1 MAPQH
6 SRPEGSR
13 VFDLEWQLAQYASHH
28 NNAVNIGIHLTCIP
42 MIVWSAMIFA
52 AKTGPLLTAPASS
65 TLLKS
70 IFATLQPNLAGILMT
85 LYCAYYI
92 KLDKFAGLVA
102 TPFFLGAAK
111 HATHF
116 LATNPNATKVATLVQ
131 IFAWTAQFIGHGVY
145 EKRAPKLLDNLLQAF
160 VLGPYFVIY
169 EALFWFGYRPKLR
182 AALNKLVEEDIKAF
196 RAKKA
201 AEAAKKDLKY

>member
-1 MAPQH
+1 MAPQQ

-13 VFDLEWQLAQYASHH
+13 VVDLEWQLAQYASHH

-42 MIVWSAMIFA
+42 MIVWSAMVFA

-131 IFAWTAQFIGHGVY
+131 IFAWSAQFIGHGVY

-160 VLGPYFVIY
+160 GS
-169 EALFWFGYRPKLR
+169 RPKMR

-201 AEAAKKDLKY
+201 AEAVKKDLKY